1 LRYGVEPIP
10 LAGRDEP
17 WHLVAVAGF
26 GEEPILLLTNALEG
40 ARDSP
45 SLWGI
50 TPIHRTRWKVEETFG
65 FLTHSYH
72 REDLRVM
79 NYQRW
84 KNLVVLVTAAA
95 YFAATFPGQR
105 GKRRILCERLLL
117 IPQRFF
123 GIPPFRFHALADG
136 SRKILSQTSPS
147 PPERVPPSLQLELL
161 LGWAAA
167 PKMGGNSCRTYP
179 LTYQLI
185 PDCNQRAR
193 KALWPKEGFC
203 ESSESLLRRP
213 PASDFALN

>member
-1 LRYGVEPIP
+1 MKSQDGREKTYALRYGVEPIP

-45 SLWGI
+45 SLCWI
-50 TPIHRTRWKVEETFG
+50 APIHRTRWKVEETFR
-65 FLTHSYH
+65 FLKHSYH
-72 REDLRVM
+72 REDIRVM
-79 NYQRW
+79 KYQRW

-95 YFAATFPGQR
+95 YFAATFPGQS

-117 IPQRFF
+117 ISQRFF
-123 GIPPFRFHALADG
+123 GIPPFRFYALADG
-136 SRKILSQTSPS
+136 SRKILSQTIPS

-167 PKMGGNSCRTYP
+167 PKM
-179 LTYQLI
+179 
-185 PDCNQRAR
+185 
-193 KALWPKEGFC
+193 
-203 ESSESLLRRP
+203 
-213 PASDFALN
+213 